1 MSRRAGWP
9 PSADVL
15 VSSYVMDTGEEGVGF
30 MPLLILVNDKDEETG
45 TSETLACHIGRGV
58 LHRAFTILVLNHAGE
73 VLIQKRSASK
83 LLWPLTWEASCSG
96 HPVAGEYLE
105 AAAAKRLPEELGF
118 STKLRTKGYFL
129 YRAAYRDVG
138 SENEL
143 CYLLTGEYDGE
154 VRADPEE
161 VAEYRWVAL
170 EELSTAMEADPDGYA
185 PWLPPAL
192 EMLTVPGIGG
202 GLQSAGEPE
211 DRD

>member
-1 MSRRAGWP
+1 
-9 PSADVL
+9 
-15 VSSYVMDTGEEGVGF
+15 
-30 MPLLILVNDKDEETG
+30 MPLLILVDDMDEEIG
-45 TSETLACHIGRGV
+45 TCEMLACHAGQGV
-58 LHRAFTILVLNHAGE
+58 LHRAFTILVFNPAGE

-96 HPVAGEYLE
+96 HPVAGEDLE

-118 STKLRTKGYFL
+118 STTLRTEGHFL

-143 CYLLTGEYDGE
+143 CYLLAGEYDGE
-154 VRADPEE
+154 VPADPEE
-161 VAEYRWVAL
+161 VAEYRWVAP
-170 EELSTAMEADPDGYA
+170 EELSSAMEADPEGYA

-192 EMLTVPGIGG
+192 EMLTVPGLGG